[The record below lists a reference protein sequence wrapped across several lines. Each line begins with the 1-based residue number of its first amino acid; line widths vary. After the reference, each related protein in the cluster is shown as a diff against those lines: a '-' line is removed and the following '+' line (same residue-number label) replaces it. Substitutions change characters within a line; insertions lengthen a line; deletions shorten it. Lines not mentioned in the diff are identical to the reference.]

1 MSAVIDAAAD
11 THPVATPP
19 RSRGPVRR
27 QPVSMPDVALVAGLT
42 GLAATAPLPAVLRAL
57 LVGAFVFVGPGAAF
71 CAWVRLPRAARAAA
85 VPTLGMSA
93 MTLVSLTAMWSYR
106 WSTTGIL
113 VLSALAVIAASLG
126 HYQWRS
132 GWPNPRTWG
141 RTAWSV
147 VRDTV
152 AAPGIN
158 AATLLLFAAL
168 ICWAAAIPGLPGVD
182 ASFYGLLFSGRGIL
196 LIPAMALTTAAFVVA
211 TVSGRT
217 AAATAAVG
225 VAIVVARVTTWLGTE
240 IPVYDWTYKHL
251 AVVDYILAHDL
262 IAPNGTDIYAQW
274 PAFFV
279 TAAWFCEVTGLPVTT
294 LAHVFA
300 PIIHIL
306 IAIVV
311 YSAARVIGLSARVA
325 VAAAF
330 IVETVNWVGQDYFSP
345 QAWSLV
351 IAYGLITLLL
361 ASRGAP
367 RTAAVAI
374 IPFAAIVPTHQLTP
388 FCSRCSAHGDRS
400 SPSIP
405 SCRRNVST
413 RSSGN
418 SNCTAGARVC

>member
-168 ICWAAAIPGLPGVD
+168 ICWAAAISRPARRRRELLRSVVQWARHPVDPGDGADHGRLRRGDGERAHRGRRRSRRGRHRGGPGDHLAGHRDPGLRLDV
-182 ASFYGLLFSGRGIL
+182 
-196 LIPAMALTTAAFVVA
+196 
-211 TVSGRT
+211 
-217 AAATAAVG
+217 
-225 VAIVVARVTTWLGTE
+225 
-240 IPVYDWTYKHL
+240 
-251 AVVDYILAHDL
+251 
-262 IAPNGTDIYAQW
+262 Q
-274 PAFFV
+274 
-279 TAAWFCEVTGLPVTT
+279 
-294 LAHVFA
+294 
-300 PIIHIL
+300 
-306 IAIVV
+306 
-311 YSAARVIGLSARVA
+311 
-325 VAAAF
+325 
-330 IVETVNWVGQDYFSP
+330 
-345 QAWSLV
+345 
-351 IAYGLITLLL
+351 
-361 ASRGAP
+361 ASRRGRLHP
-367 RTAAVAI
+367 G
-374 IPFAAIVPTHQLTP
+374 P
-388 FCSRCSAHGDRS
+388 
-400 SPSIP
+400 
-405 SCRRNVST
+405 
-413 RSSGN
+413 
-418 SNCTAGARVC
+418 